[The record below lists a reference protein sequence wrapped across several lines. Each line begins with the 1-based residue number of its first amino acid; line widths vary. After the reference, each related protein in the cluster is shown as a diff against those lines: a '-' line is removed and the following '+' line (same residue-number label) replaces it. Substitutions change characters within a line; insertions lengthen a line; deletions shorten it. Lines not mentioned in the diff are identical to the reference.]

1 MDTMTRRMR
10 LTIVVAGLVLLTSNP
25 TAFTAAAQLPQLATL
40 SADLLALLDGG
51 STLAVPVIVRGARTD
66 VEAAAARLGLP
77 VLRRLDQFVVLL
89 ANAEGIK
96 RLREEPGILGIS
108 GDLPVI
114 AAMSVADGALAAD
127 QTRAG
132 SQWGLQKYPGVTGR
146 GVGVAIVDS
155 GIATHLALANKVVAA
170 VSFVP
175 NDPTPMDR
183 FGHGTHIAGIVAGQ
197 GSAATAVTDRYQGG
211 IAPGAHLISVK
222 VLGRDGSGR
231 TSDVIAGL
239 DWVVAHK
246 ADYGIRIVNL
256 SLGHPVTEPS
266 LTDPLNAAVV
276 RAVAS
281 GILVVASAGNQGKDA
296 EGRQVLGSITSP
308 GNSPHAL
315 TAGAI
320 NMWDTVARNDDTVT
334 TYSSRGPTKYEFAT
348 KPDVVA
354 PGNKIVSLEAAGSFL
369 AQTYPSERVAGNG
382 SNAYRRMSG
391 TSMSAGMVS
400 GAAALILEAAPG
412 LTPRHI
418 KMVLQAGAS
427 PMLRDGLVASGA
439 GSVNVWASRRMAS
452 DGLTSLL
459 PSTLV
464 SGVDAPAGGEMFI
477 DAGTL
482 IDRMY
487 QQTGIRIFSAVDL
500 LLVWADP
507 SKLPLD
513 YLNLLGLFGEVSVTP
528 GNQIIWGDISQS
540 VADEQIIWGDQIF
553 DSAGQQIIW
562 GDSGSTDGYQ
572 IIWGDQHQGP

>member
-1 MDTMTRRMR
+1 MTHRTR
-10 LTIVVAGLVLLTSNP
+10 LTVLVAAVVFLTGNPSN
-25 TAFTAAAQLPQLATL
+25 FTASAQLPPPLATL
-40 SADLLALLDGG
+40 SADLVALLESG
-51 STLAVPVIVRGARTD
+51 STTAVRVIVRGARAD

-77 VLRRLDQFVVLL
+77 VLRRLDQFVVVI
-89 ANAEGIK
+89 ADAGGIR
-96 RLREEPGILGIS
+96 RLREAPGIQAIS

-114 AAMSVADGALAAD
+114 AVMSVADRALAAD
-127 QTRAG
+127 QARAG
-132 SQWGLQKYPGVTGR
+132 SQPKLGLQEYRGVTGR

-155 GIATHLALANKVVAA
+155 GIATHSALANKVVAA

-175 NDPTPMDR
+175 GDPTPLDR
-183 FGHGTHIAGIVAGQ
+183 FGHGTHVAGIVAGQ
-197 GSAATAVTDRYQGG
+197 GSAAASVTDRYQGG

-222 VLGRDGSGR
+222 VLDREGSGR

-256 SLGHPVTEPS
+256 SLGHSVTEPS

-308 GNSPHAL
+308 GNSPHAV
-315 TAGAI
+315 TAGAT

-334 TYSSRGPTKYEFAT
+334 TYSSRGPTKYEFAA

-369 AQTYPSERVAGNG
+369 ANTYPSEHVAGHG

-391 TSMSAGMVS
+391 TSMAAGMVS

-412 LTPRHI
+412 LTPRHV

-427 PMLRDGLVASGA
+427 PMLREGLVASGA
-439 GSVNVWASRRMAS
+439 GSVNVWASRRMAV
-452 DGLTSLL
+452 DGLTPLL
-459 PSTLV
+459 PSTIV
-464 SGVDAPAGGEMFI
+464 AGVPVASGGETFT

-487 QQTGIRIFSAVDL
+487 QQTGIRVLSLADL

-507 SKLPLD
+507 SRLPLD
-513 YLNLLGLFGEVSVTP
+513 RLNLLGLGGEILATP
-528 GNQIIWGDISQS
+528 GDQTIWGDISQR
-540 VADEQIIWGDQIF
+540 VAHEQIMWGDQIF
-553 DSAGQQIIW
+553 DSTGQQIIW
-562 GDSGSTDGYQ
+562 GEDGSTEGYQ
-572 IIWGDQHQGP
+572 IIWGEGQ